1 MCTSMLWQKQHDTI
15 FKYKAPSYSHVIST
29 RGVLVRSYQVIQ
41 KNRKIESLK
50 KSIRCHQSNRKQISR
65 SNGTYVIKP

>member
-29 RGVLVRSYQVIQ
+29 RGILVRSYQVIQ
-41 KNRKIESLK
+41 KNRKLEKIHPMSPK
-50 KSIRCHQSNRKQISR
+50 
-65 SNGTYVIKP
+65 